1 MRAWIAEDRPSLCG
15 IDPVA
20 QGIEPLVQLGPEREA
35 IGGRQGDG
43 HRSKAGDVLMPHL
56 AILAMGLG

>member
-1 MRAWIAEDRPSLCG
+1 LGG

-35 IGGRQGDG
+35 IGGQQG
-43 HRSKAGDVLMPHL
+43 SKAGDVLMPHL
-56 AILAMGLG
+56 AILATGLG